1 MASTKESSYIT
12 EDMGTK
18 SFVIS
23 FDVEIS
29 EVARMPRQMQ
39 EIFILSVHNS
49 FFICQIVLEVIGAQ
63 IPLSISHHR
72 IHSDFVLILL

>member
-12 EDMGTK
+12 EEMGTK

-29 EVARMPRQMQ
+29 EVACMPRQMQ
-39 EIFILSVHNS
+39 ETFILSVHNS
-49 FFICQIVLEVIGAQ
+49 FFICQIVLEVVGAQ
-63 IPLSISHHR
+63 IPLSILQHR